1 MPVRWVN
8 DCVRPAGNSSKLFAL
23 AAGNQRYSAS
33 LNIGMRNHKCGCG
46 EKSRMPAHDSMDFPL
61 LLNARDVSEISDSPQ
76 IFLPDDLTT
85 DFFNLLAMRTLQCH
99 LCSKCIPL
107 FSRYN

>member
-8 DCVRPAGNSSKLFAL
+8 DGVRPAGNSSELFAL

-46 EKSRMPAHDSMDFPL
+46 ENQECLCMTVWIFPL
-61 LLNARDVSEISDSPQ
+61 LLYAGKTFVYNVISAR
-76 IFLPDDLTT
+76 T
-85 DFFNLLAMRTLQCH
+85 
-99 LCSKCIPL
+99 
-107 FSRYN
+107 